1 MAERFTENSRPQSGK
16 RAFWL
21 RIDPSLPNP
30 YTAVW
35 VSDLKDATPFRT
47 EREAQAVKGQVKDA
61 LGVGEISAQVHEEM
75 VRSLEFIAGLDALS

>member
-1 MAERFTENSRPQSGK
+1 MRIAAEYER
-16 RAFWL
+16 
-21 RIDPSLPNP
+21 RIANECKSSMNRYTNP

-61 LGVGEISAQVHEEM
+61 LGVSKGM
-75 VRSLEFIAGLDALS
+75 DGLFYVAR

>member
-1 MAERFTENSRPQSGK
+1 MRIAAEYER
-16 RAFWL
+16 
-21 RIDPSLPNP
+21 RIANEWKSSMNGYTNP

-61 LGVGEISAQVHEEM
+61 LGVSKGM
-75 VRSLEFIAGLDALS
+75 DGLFYVAR

>member
-16 RAFWL
+16 RTFWL

-35 VSDLKDATPFRT
+35 VSDLKYPTAFRT
-47 EREAQAVKGQVKDA
+47 EREARPVKHQVQDA
-61 LGVGEISAQVHEEM
+61 LAVTKGMDG
-75 VRSLEFIAGLDALS
+75 FFYIAA

>member
-1 MAERFTENSRPQSGK
+1 MRIAAEYER
-16 RAFWL
+16 
-21 RIDPSLPNP
+21 RIANERKSSMNRYTNP

-61 LGVGEISAQVHEEM
+61 LGVSKGM
-75 VRSLEFIAGLDALS
+75 DGLFYVAR